1 MVKMATINYKFSS
14 SLTLALNSTHEI
26 NPHFPTTLKF
36 PILNAFLFSMLT
48 STFVFNKALRSFTL
62 ASKLLM
68 IMAKFLNY
76 DYNISNL
83 DINFSTNVPEMQ

>member
-1 MVKMATINYKFSS
+1 
-14 SLTLALNSTHEI
+14 
-26 NPHFPTTLKF
+26 
-36 PILNAFLFSMLT
+36 MLT